1 MNIVLEADHLDPKLL
16 IWANLVPK
24 LKCVQC
30 LQILRKLFK
39 IQNVTQNSRFEQI
52 WPYVT
57 K

>member
-1 MNIVLEADHLDPKLL
+1 MNIVLEIDYRDPKLL

-24 LKCVQC
+24 LKCVQR